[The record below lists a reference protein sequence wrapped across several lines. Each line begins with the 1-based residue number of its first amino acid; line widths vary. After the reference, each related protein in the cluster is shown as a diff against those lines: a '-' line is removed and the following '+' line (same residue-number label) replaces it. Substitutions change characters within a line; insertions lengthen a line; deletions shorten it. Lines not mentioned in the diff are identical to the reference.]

1 MYLKNILLVFF
12 LFGTTITFAQKTTI
26 TGTVKDS
33 TGVAMELANVLAVNP
48 ETKAIKKFAITDTQ
62 GQFKLV
68 VPNDEKIVL
77 QVSYLGYAMKEVP
90 VDFTGN
96 PKTLTFN
103 IVLDQ
108 EDNTLDEVEITY
120 EIPITIQGDTIV
132 YTTDAFTNGKE
143 KKLEDVLK
151 KLPGVEVN
159 EDGEIEVEGKTVS
172 KVMVEGK
179 DFFDGDSKLATK
191 NIPADAISKIEV
203 LKNHNDVA
211 PIRGLEDDSDNIA
224 MNILLKEG
232 KKNFWFGE
240 INAAGGVENR
250 YSFNPKLFY
259 YSPEKSI
266 NIIGNINNTGEVPF
280 TFRDYIKFSGG
291 FKNLMRKGGSSIN
304 LSSNLAGF
312 NFFQDTKVQEITSK
326 FGAANFSF
334 STKESKWDFNGFAIF
349 NESRTDNKTQSQ
361 RTFIETNETEIDSDN
376 TSLQKSQLGLLKFS
390 ATNKPSVDTHFEYD
404 ALFKIA
410 KQTEDGGLNSS
421 IKGDIQTVNED
432 LPISFNQNIGY
443 HHTINEKNIISL
455 AGQHLYTKEKPIY
468 EAIIDSPTGES
479 PFQSIPFVTQN
490 VYDIQQNRD
499 IHTNKIDAKADYY
512 YVLNNKSN
520 LNFTLGNTTN
530 IQKLTSD
537 ITQTLEDGTKV
548 YFSDDNLNNDVSYTF
563 SDIFLSLHYKVKLG
577 KFLLLPGV
585 SVHQYLIQNKQ
596 LGITQNDNEIRFLGD
611 FLAEYEFTSSET
623 LRFKYN
629 VTNEFSDINNI
640 AEGSIFTNYN
650 SLQKGN
656 RNLESAQYHNYNLS
670 YSNINMFSFTNI
682 FANVNYSRK
691 MDAIKNF
698 IDISGI
704 DQESTPINSDFT
716 DEALSARG
724 SIDKNFGKYK
734 LGFTANGNYSKF
746 YNIINTQ
753 YQTSESFT
761 HSYQLKVNTNFDEF
775 PNIELGYK
783 KSFSDYNL
791 ASNKTTYITD
801 KPFVR
806 IEYSFLKNFTIDA
819 NYDYYNY
826 RDKDDTIEN
835 TYAFLDA
842 NLYYQKEG
850 SKWEFKVSATNLL
863 DTKTVEDN
871 SFSQTFQRTTT
882 YYVQPRYI
890 LFGVKYQI

>member
-1 MYLKNILLVFF
+1 MYLKKIFIVFF
-12 LFGTTITFAQKTTI
+12 LFGTAVSFAQKTTI

-33 TGVAMELANVLAVNP
+33 TGVALELANVLAVNP
-48 ETKAIKKFAITDTQ
+48 ETKAIKKFAITDTK
-62 GQFKLV
+62 GQFKLA
-68 VPNDEKIVL
+68 VPTDEPIVL
-77 QVSYLGYAMKEVP
+77 QVSFLGFQMKEIP
-90 VDFTGN
+90 LDLSGN
-96 PKTLTFN
+96 PKKLTYN
-103 IVLDQ
+103 VVLD
-108 EDNTLDEVEITY
+108 EDDNTLDEVEITY
-120 EIPITIQGDTIV
+120 EIPITIEGDKIS

-151 KLPGVEVN
+151 KLPGIEVN

-240 INAAGGVENR
+240 INAAGGIEDR

-266 NIIGNINNTGEVPF
+266 NLIGNINNTGEVPF

-312 NFFQDTKVQEITSK
+312 NFFQDTKVQEITAK

-349 NESRTDNKTQSQ
+349 NETRTDNKSQSM

-376 TSLQKSQLGLLKFS
+376 TALQKNQLGLLKFS
-390 ATNKPSVDTHFEYD
+390 ATHKPNLDTHFEYD

-421 IKGDIQTVNED
+421 IKGDIRTIQED
-432 LPISFNQNIGY
+432 LPVSLNQNIGY

-455 AGQHLYTKEKPIY
+455 AAQHLYTKEKPIY
-468 EAIIDSPTGES
+468 EAIIDSPTDES
-479 PFQSIPFVTQN
+479 PFQSIPFVSQDI
-490 VYDIQQNRD
+490 YDIQQNRN
-499 IHTNKIDAKADYY
+499 IHTNKIDVKVDYY
-512 YVLNNKSN
+512 NVLNNKSN

-537 ITQTLEDGTKV
+537 ISQRLSDGTTIN
-548 YFSDDNLNNDVSYTF
+548 FPEDNLNNEVSYTF
-563 SDIFLSLHYKVKLG
+563 SDIFLSLHYKVKFG
-577 KFLLLPGV
+577 KLLLLPGV
-585 SVHQYLIQNKQ
+585 SVHQYLVQNKQ
-596 LGITQNDNEIRFLGD
+596 LGITQNDDQVRFLGD

-691 MDAIKNF
+691 IDAIKNF
-698 IDISGI
+698 VDISGI

-716 DEALSARG
+716 DETLSARG

-746 YNIINTQ
+746 YNVINSQ

-761 HSYQLKVNTNFDEF
+761 QSYQVKVNTNFDTF
-775 PNIELGYK
+775 PNFEFGYR
-783 KSFSDYNL
+783 KSFSDYTL

-806 IEYSFLKNFTIDA
+806 VEYSFLKNFTIDA

-826 RDKDDTIEN
+826 RDTDETIKN

-850 SKWEFKVSATNLL
+850 SKWEFRVSATNLL

-871 SFSQTFQRTTT
+871 SFTQTFQRTTT
-882 YYVQPRYI
+882 YYVQPRYV
-890 LFGVKYQI
+890 LFGVKYLL